1 MNIIRHDCKG
11 EVEYKMDLTKF
22 VASIKDFP
30 EEGIVFRDVTP
41 LMKDQDAFKET
52 IDQFVTWVNGLETKV
67 DIVAGP
73 EARGFL
79 FGCPVAYNIN
89 AGFVPVRKPGKLPRK
104 TVCETYALEY
114 GTNEV
119 QIHADSIKQGQNVI
133 IVDDLLATGGTVEA
147 TVKLVEKLGGK
158 VIGIAFLIEL
168 EELQGRNKLQGYNV
182 YSLLK
187 Y

>member
-1 MNIIRHDCKG
+1 
-11 EVEYKMDLTKF
+11 MDLTKYIE
-22 VASIKDFP
+22 SIPDFP
-30 EEGIVFRDVTP
+30 EEGIIFRDVTP
-41 LMKDQDAFKET
+41 LMEDADAYKET
-52 IDQFVTWVNGLETKV
+52 IDRFVEWAQSLEGKV
-67 DIVAGP
+67 DVVAGP

-79 FGCPVAYNIN
+79 FGCPVAYNLH

-104 TVCETYALEY
+104 TVCEKYALEY

-119 QIHADSIKQGQNVI
+119 HMHADSIKPGQNVI

-147 TVKLVEKLGGK
+147 TVKLVESLGGK

-168 EELQGRNKLQGYNV
+168 EALKGKEKLSGYPIF
-182 YSLLK
+182 SMLK